1 MKKIQSYFCLILF
14 LYCFKGV
21 QFESHAQAR
30 LETFGKNKI
39 QYRDFDWKI
48 IESEDFIVYYYDRS
62 GRELA
67 RYVSEQAENDLL
79 KIQRELG
86 VLLQEP
92 LHIFIYNHFR
102 DYHQSNL
109 GYKVEHQ
116 VAQFN
121 SEEEIRLEANKL
133 SVFYNGNYESFK
145 TQLRKGFA
153 KLYFNDIIFRGNPL
167 TNKSDLNEN
176 DLPYW
181 LSEGFIHFIVDEWT
195 SKDESF
201 LRNYLNGFAIDS
213 SKYYQV
219 FDALIWDNPEFVGK
233 MFWKYMFEEQ
243 NIEKIHSF
251 LEVANT
257 KGNLYKAS
265 KEVLEIKLKKLFSEI
280 VFKNIQR
287 IENGNLYENDR
298 SLLISIAKNH
308 SNEEIRSLKVSPRGS
323 DIAYTVWREGEY
335 EVVIQKVDAKNPKE
349 ARSSILKG
357 GRKNLTEQGDPDYPL
372 IAWSNNG
379 FKLGMVYEKNGRVH
393 LRIYDAIKAQIQ
405 NYIIPKSRFDRVTG
419 FTFMEDDRQLL
430 FSAIKNGQSDLFGMT
445 LRGFRIEQLTDDAW
459 DDHSPVYVSGGSRKG
474 IVFLSNRTEPF
485 MNIQPLPNELTK
497 GRTQAFFYNTTTK
510 SNELL
515 QLTKEE
521 YGLVEEV
528 IPYGPDHFAFLSDK
542 AGIKNRYLVYFS
554 RNAEN
559 RDTAFTIPHTFYSS
573 DILSHNYN
581 AASKGIAE
589 VIASKDSF
597 HFYFQKIDYP
607 EKDRERNWKDNATE
621 DYVYIKNQRDLNKER
636 PFPFLKGTFENVRN
650 LKHIVETGDY
660 YHINKSENR
669 QFHEDKELNSWK
681 KREEKALAENK
692 EIIFVDS
699 TYIKIRPF
707 TYLPNFKTFQV
718 GVRFDYANL
727 FTRYQSYNFQAGQYR
742 PPILSGII
750 IAELFDAL
758 EDYRINAGL
767 QLGANLSDYTAFLE
781 YENYKRRIDWSVQL
795 MRQENKEQY
804 NFLIDPSSPTISLP
818 GKINST
824 FLQAKGR
831 YPFNA
836 VQALQFEAGL
846 RHDEMLIKADR
857 PLGLLLPNAESYYF
871 LSRLEFIQDNT
882 INPAI
887 NIWKGMRFKLFG
899 DYFLPLYTNDE
910 IYTLPNQGDKNG
922 AKGGFYNLGLDFRY
936 YQGIYRNSIAAFRV
950 ASAHA
955 FGKQKIMYQMGG
967 VENQINGSPNLSLPP
982 SGKNYYAFQSLA
994 TNMRGY
1000 SINSRNGNSYIVLNA
1015 ELRIPII
1022 TTFTNWQT
1030 ESGFFKNL
1038 QTVLFF
1044 DAGNAWEGLIPD
1056 AENLS
1061 RDYHFTWPSGQR
1073 LPSVDVKIPNS
1084 DDQGLAMAFGGGLR
1098 TKLLGYFLRVDVAYN
1113 IRKEWG
1119 FHISIGT
1126 DF

>member
-1 MKKIQSYFCLILF
+1 MKKKYSYFYLLLF
-14 LYCFKGV
+14 LLCFKGM
-21 QFESHAQAR
+21 QIESHAQAQ

-39 QYRDFDWKI
+39 QYRSFEWKI

-67 RYVSEQAENDLL
+67 RYAAEQAESDLL

-86 VLLQEP
+86 ALIQEP
-92 LHIFIYNHFR
+92 LHIFIYNHYR
-102 DYHQSNL
+102 DFHQSNL

-121 SEEEIRLEANKL
+121 PEGEIRLEANKL
-133 SVFYNGNYESFK
+133 SVFYNGNYEDFK
-145 TQLRKGFA
+145 TQIRKGFA
-153 KLYFNDIIFRGNPL
+153 KLYFNNIILGFHA
-167 TNKSDLNEN
+167 LNSRNNAKEN

-181 LSEGFIHFIVDEWT
+181 LSEGFVQFIVEEWT

-201 LRNYLNGFAIDS
+201 LRNYLESFSLDS
-213 SKYYQV
+213 TKYHQV

-243 NIEKIHSF
+243 EPEKIPNF
-251 LEVANT
+251 IEVANT

-265 KEVLEIKLKKLFSEI
+265 KEVLDLKLKKLFSEI
-280 VFKNIQR
+280 IYKNIKR
-287 IENGNLYENDR
+287 LEKNNNKKNDR
-298 SLLISIAKNH
+298 EILVSIAKNH
-308 SNEEIRSLKVSPRGS
+308 PNEEIRSLKVSPRGS

-335 EVVIQKVDAKNPKE
+335 EVIIQKADAKNQKE

-357 GRKNLTEQGDPDYPL
+357 GRRNLTEIGDPNYPL

-393 LRIYDAIKAQIQ
+393 LRIYDAIKAEIQ

-430 FSAIKNGQSDLFGMT
+430 FSAIKNGQSDLYGMT

-459 DDHSPVYVSGGSRKG
+459 DDHSPIYVSGGSRKG
-474 IVFLSNRTEPF
+474 VVFLSNRTEAV

-510 SNELL
+510 SNDLL
-515 QLTKEE
+515 QLTKEDW
-521 YGLVEEV
+521 GTVEEV

-542 AGIKNRYLVYFS
+542 SGIKNRYLVYFA
-554 RNAEN
+554 RNAAN
-559 RDTAFTIPHTFYSS
+559 RDTAYTIPHTFYDS

-607 EKDRERNWKDNATE
+607 DKDVERNWIDAATE
-621 DYVYIKNQRDLNKER
+621 DYVYIKNRKDLRKDR
-636 PFPFLKGTFENVRN
+636 PFSFLKGTFENVRN
-650 LKHIVETGDY
+650 LKHIVETGDFY
-660 YHINKSENR
+660 QI
-669 QFHEDKELNSWK
+669 DKTKNEQYEIDEERDSWK

-707 TYLPNFKTFQV
+707 NYLPNFKTFQV

-742 PPILSGII
+742 SPILSGII

-758 EDYRINAGL
+758 EDYRINAGV
-767 QLGANLSDYTAFLE
+767 QLGVNLSDYTAFLE
-781 YENYKRRIDWSVQL
+781 YENYKRRIDWSIQL
-795 MRQENKEQY
+795 MRQENREQY
-804 NFLIDPSSPTISLP
+804 NFLIDPSAPAVSLP

-824 FLQAKGR
+824 FLQARGR
-831 YPFNA
+831 YPLNA
-836 VQALQFEAGL
+836 VQALQVEAGL

-871 LSRLEFIQDNT
+871 LSRLEFIHDNT
-882 INPAI
+882 INPVI

-899 DYFLPLYTNDE
+899 DYFLPLYSNDDVY
-910 IYTLPNQGDKNG
+910 IMPNQGDADNVN
-922 AKGGFYNLGLDFRY
+922 GGFYNLGLDFRY
-936 YQGIYRNSIAAFRV
+936 YQPIYRNSIAAFRV
-950 ASAHA
+950 AGAHA

-967 VENQINGSPNLSLPP
+967 LENQINGSPNQSLPP

-1000 SINSRNGNSYIVLNA
+1000 SMNSRNGNTYFVLNA
-1015 ELRIPII
+1015 ELRVPII

-1038 QTVLFF
+1038 QAVLFF
-1044 DAGNAWEGLIPD
+1044 DAGNAWEGLIPN

-1084 DDQGLAMAFGGGLR
+1084 DDQGLAMAWGGGFR
-1098 TKLLGYFLRVDVAYN
+1098 TKLLGYFFRTDIAYN
-1113 IRKEWG
+1113 IRKEWS